1 MFRSTFN
8 QIALL
13 FASKKSG
20 TENTMKL
27 KTALAA
33 VVATFALST
42 VAQAD
47 ITVSSKIDTEGGLLG
62 NVIALALE
70 KSGLPVERRLQL
82 GATQIVREALL
93 AGQIDI
99 YPEYTGNA
107 AYFFNEADSPIWKE
121 PAAAYA
127 RAAELD
133 AEENALIWLQP
144 APANNTWA
152 IAVTATVAAENSL
165 VTMSDF
171 GAWVAGGGDV
181 KLAASTE
188 FVSSPAVLPAMQET
202 YGFTLSPDQ
211 TVVLSGGD
219 TAATIQAAARGTS
232 GVNAAMAYGT
242 DGGVAASGL
251 VVMLDDKGVQPV
263 YEPAAVVRED
273 ILAEYPEIADVLN
286 PIFAELDMVTLQT
299 LNGRIQVGGE
309 PADAVARDYLTQIG
323 VLD

>member
-1 MFRSTFN
+1 
-8 QIALL
+8 
-13 FASKKSG
+13 
-20 TENTMKL
+20 MKL
-27 KTALAA
+27 SIVLATAGLVGALANA
-33 VVATFALST
+33 S
-42 VAQAD
+42 QAD

-62 NVIALALE
+62 NMIAIALEDA
-70 KSGLPVERRLQL
+70 GLPVERRLQL
-82 GATQIVREALL
+82 GGTQVVREAIL

-107 AYFFNEADSPIWKE
+107 AYFFNEADSDVWKDAE
-121 PAAAYA
+121 AAHA

-133 AEENALIWLQP
+133 AEQNNITWLQS

-152 IAVTATVAAENSL
+152 IALTGTLAAENDL

-171 GAWVAGGGDV
+171 GAWVANGGEV

-188 FVSSPAVLPAMQET
+188 FVSSPAVLPAMQDA
-202 YGFTLSPDQ
+202 YGFVLTQDQ

-242 DGGVAASGL
+242 DGGVGATGL
-251 VVMLDDKGVQPV
+251 VVMTDDKGVQPV
-263 YEPAAVVRED
+263 YEPAPIVRGD
-273 ILAEYPEIADVLN
+273 VLAEYPAIAEVLN
-286 PIFAELDMVTLQT
+286 PIFASLDMATLQK

-309 PADAVARDYLTQIG
+309 PAEAVARDYLTQAG

>member
-1 MFRSTFN
+1 
-8 QIALL
+8 
-13 FASKKSG
+13 
-20 TENTMKL
+20 MKL
-27 KTALAA
+27 TSVLATAGFVGVLANA
-33 VVATFALST
+33 S
-42 VAQAD
+42 QAD

-62 NVIALALE
+62 NMIALALE
-70 KSGLPVERRLQL
+70 DAGLPVDRRLQL
-82 GATQIVREALL
+82 GGTQVVREAIL

-107 AYFFNEADSPIWKE
+107 AYFFNEADSDVWKDAE
-121 PAAAYA
+121 AAHA

-133 AEENALIWLQP
+133 AEQNNITWLQS

-152 IAVTATVAAENSL
+152 IALTGTLAAENDL

-171 GAWVAGGGDV
+171 GAWVANGGEV

-188 FVSSPAVLPAMQET
+188 FVSSPAVLPAMQDA
-202 YGFTLSPDQ
+202 YGFVLTQDQ

-242 DGGVAASGL
+242 DGGVGATGL
-251 VVMLDDKGVQPV
+251 VVMTDDKGVQPV
-263 YEPAAVVRED
+263 YEPAPIVRGD
-273 ILAEYPEIADVLN
+273 VLAEYPAIAEVLN
-286 PIFAELDMVTLQT
+286 PIFASLDMATLQK

-309 PADAVARDYLTQIG
+309 PAEAVARDYLTQAG

>member
-1 MFRSTFN
+1 
-8 QIALL
+8 
-13 FASKKSG
+13 
-20 TENTMKL
+20 MKL
-27 KTALAA
+27 SIVLATAGLVGALANA
-33 VVATFALST
+33 S
-42 VAQAD
+42 QAD

-62 NVIALALE
+62 NMIALALE
-70 KSGLPVERRLQL
+70 DAGLPVERRLQL
-82 GATQIVREALL
+82 GGTQVVREAIL

-107 AYFFNEADSPIWKE
+107 AYFFNEADSDVWKDAE
-121 PAAAYA
+121 AAHA

-133 AEENALIWLQP
+133 AEQNNITWLQS

-152 IAVTATVAAENSL
+152 IALTGTLAAENDL

-171 GAWVAGGGDV
+171 GAWVANGGEV

-188 FVSSPAVLPAMQET
+188 FVSSPAVLPAMQDA
-202 YGFTLSPDQ
+202 YGFVLTQDQ

-242 DGGVAASGL
+242 DGGVGATGL
-251 VVMLDDKGVQPV
+251 VVMTDDKGVQPV
-263 YEPAAVVRED
+263 YEPAPIVRGD
-273 ILAEYPEIADVLN
+273 VLAEYPAIAEVLN
-286 PIFAELDMVTLQT
+286 PIFASLDMATLQK

-309 PADAVARDYLTQIG
+309 PAEAVARDYLTQAG

>member
-1 MFRSTFN
+1 
-8 QIALL
+8 
-13 FASKKSG
+13 
-20 TENTMKL
+20 MKL
-27 KTALAA
+27 NLILSVAGLSAALASA
-33 VVATFALST
+33 
-42 VAQAD
+42 AQAD

-70 KSGLPVERRLQL
+70 DAGLPVERRLQL
-82 GATQIVREALL
+82 GGTQVVREALL

-107 AYFFNEADSPIWKE
+107 AYFFNEADRDIWKDAK
-121 PAAAYA
+121 AAHA

-133 AEENALIWLQP
+133 AEKNALTWLQS

-152 IAVTATVAAENSL
+152 IALTGPLAKDNNL

-188 FVSSPAVLPAMQET
+188 FVSSPAVLPAMQAA
-202 YGFTLSPDQ
+202 YGFVLTPDQ

-242 DGGVAASGL
+242 DGGVGATGL
-251 VVMLDDKGVQPV
+251 VVMADDKGVQPV
-263 YEPAAVVRED
+263 YEPAPVVRD
-273 ILAEYPEIADVLN
+273 SVLAEYPTIPEVLN
-286 PIFAELDMVTLQT
+286 PIFAGLDMATLQS

-309 PADAVARDYLTQIG
+309 PAEAVARDYLTQIG